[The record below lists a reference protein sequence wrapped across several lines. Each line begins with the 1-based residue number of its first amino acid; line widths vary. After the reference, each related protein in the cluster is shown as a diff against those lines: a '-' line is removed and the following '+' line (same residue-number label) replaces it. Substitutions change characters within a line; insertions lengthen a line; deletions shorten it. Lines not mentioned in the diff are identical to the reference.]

1 MANTHEINGGKGMT
15 RVEIAQRAYDRAVDR
30 VNECR
35 ARLDKAIRDAEESKS
50 KSKDKTSAR
59 LAKALKLVEEAKAKG
74 LLPADDS
81 DLGTDANQVAAKS
94 AKSAKSTK
102 TKSKS

>member
-15 RVEIAQRAYDRAVDR
+15 RVEIAQRAYRKAQDKADAAK
-30 VNECR
+30 
-35 ARLDKAIRDAEESKS
+35 ARLDKAIADAKESEEKA
-50 KSKDKTSAR
+50 KDKTSAR
-59 LAKALKLVEEAKAKG
+59 LAKALALVEEAKAKG

-81 DLGTDANQVAAKS
+81 DLGTDANQVAPKS
-94 AKSAKSTK
+94 AKSAK

>member
-15 RVEIAQRAYDRAVDR
+15 RVEIAQRAYDRAVA
-30 VNECR
+30 VMNEKKR
-35 ARLDKAIRDAEESKS
+35 ILDKAIEQAEANKA

-59 LAKALKLVEEAKAKG
+59 LAKALALVEEAKAKG

-81 DLGTDANQVAAKS
+81 DLGTDANQVAAKT
-94 AKSAKSTK
+94 KSKSTK